1 MPRRPPLFPSYH
13 PATVIR
19 EANMT
24 HHRLSILTA
33 VSLFAL
39 SLPVGAA
46 LAAGEPDPPP
56 RNPPIPQQ
64 NQKPAPSNT
73 TKDSKKK
80 NQQKSE
86 QEFRDGYRAAYALV
100 QAGEYKAAF
109 AAFKALDADDTPD
122 VANYL
127 GYTARKLGDY
137 EASRFWYERAL
148 ASDPKHVRTWQYY
161 GMWHVE
167 QGNMLKAA
175 DFLEQI
181 RLICG
186 GTGCKEY
193 QDLKG
198 GIEGTVVY

>member
-1 MPRRPPLFPSYH
+1 MKNL
-13 PATVIR
+13 
-19 EANMT
+19 N
-24 HHRLSILTA
+24 RLGMLTA
-33 VSLFAL
+33 ASLFAI
-39 SLPVGAA
+39 SISGIGVVF
-46 LAAGEPDPPP
+46 AAGDPDPPGS
-56 RNPPIPQQ
+56 RNPGPIKQES
-64 NQKPAPSNT
+64 PASKG
-73 TKDSKKK
+73 TKDSSAKPKKK
-80 NQQKSE
+80 KTSD

-198 GIEGTVVY
+198 GMEGTVVY

>member
-1 MPRRPPLFPSYH
+1 MTYRRLG
-13 PATVIR
+13 V
-19 EANMT
+19 
-24 HHRLSILTA
+24 LTA
-33 VSLFAL
+33 ASLFAL
-39 SLPVGAA
+39 SVSVGAV
-46 LAAGEPDPPP
+46 LAAGEPDPPASRYP
-56 RNPPIPQQ
+56 NPQQ
-64 NQKPAPSNT
+64 NQKPAPSG
-73 TKDSKKK
+73 TKDSAKKK

-86 QEFRDGYRAAYALV
+86 QDFRDGYRAAYALV

-198 GIEGTVVY
+198 GMEGTVVY